1 MRKKDKSS
9 YVLSL
14 PPAPVI
20 LCEFSNWLPISP
32 SPPKKKN
39 KCLHNILYFLRLKD
53 KSDMAC
59 SATSETQNKS
69 LNKCLTRQHLL
80 KPKTTHD
87 RVRACFGGNILIMM
101 MGFLQ
106 LTHTDRDCSVWNKE
120 DKLHILDVL
129 IWCRGGMMLF
139 LHTTGAGWSWL
150 KRLRSLFCL
159 FQTRHSQLC
168 VGSVRVMF
176 APCCFA
182 LLIMPGE
189 DFWRIECRKW
199 WQSCQTSFISSIHA
213 KGSWLKKCI
222 SLLCTPSVSGLSSTA
237 HLEGT
242 WLQLLKPSASEN
254 EDCFSGRD
262 IATPTGHSLKSNEE
276 HVEKDN
282 LEKH

>member
-1 MRKKDKSS
+1 
-9 YVLSL
+9 
-14 PPAPVI
+14 
-20 LCEFSNWLPISP
+20 
-32 SPPKKKN
+32 
-39 KCLHNILYFLRLKD
+39 
-53 KSDMAC
+53 MAC
-59 SATSETQNKS
+59 SATSETHNKS
-69 LNKCLTRQHLL
+69 LNNCLTRQHLL

-168 VGSVRVMF
+168 VGPVRVMF

-189 DFWRIECRKW
+189 NLKNRMQKVMAVVSNFVHFFNSRKR
-199 WQSCQTSFISSIHA
+199 
-213 KGSWLKKCI
+213 KL
-222 SLLCTPSVSGLSSTA
+222 V
-237 HLEGT
+237 
-242 WLQLLKPSASEN
+242 
-254 EDCFSGRD
+254 
-262 IATPTGHSLKSNEE
+262 EE
-276 HVEKDN
+276 VH
-282 LEKH
+282 

>member
-20 LCEFSNWLPISP
+20 LKLFVSLVIGCQFP
-32 SPPKKKN
+32 PPKKPN
-39 KCLHNILYFLRLKD
+39 VFIISFIFVRLKD

-59 SATSETQNKS
+59 SATSETHNKS
-69 LNKCLTRQHLL
+69 LNNCLTRQHLL

-168 VGSVRVMF
+168 VGPVRVMF

-189 DFWRIECRKW
+189 DLKNRMQKVMAVVSNFVHFFNSRKR
-199 WQSCQTSFISSIHA
+199 
-213 KGSWLKKCI
+213 KL
-222 SLLCTPSVSGLSSTA
+222 V
-237 HLEGT
+237 
-242 WLQLLKPSASEN
+242 
-254 EDCFSGRD
+254 
-262 IATPTGHSLKSNEE
+262 EE
-276 HVEKDN
+276 VH
-282 LEKH
+282 